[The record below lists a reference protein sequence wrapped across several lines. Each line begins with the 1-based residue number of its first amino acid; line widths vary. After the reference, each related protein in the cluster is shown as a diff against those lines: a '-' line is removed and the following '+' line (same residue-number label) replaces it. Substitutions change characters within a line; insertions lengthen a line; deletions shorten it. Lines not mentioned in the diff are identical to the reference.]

1 MEVKHVTV
9 LGAGLMGHGI
19 CQVFAETGKFEVAMR
34 DVDQR
39 FVDNGMKMIKESLKR
54 FIEKGIITETKSEEV
69 LARIH
74 PTIDLNQALQKTDLI
89 VEAVTENL
97 DLKTRVVAQ
106 ADNLAPTHAIIAS
119 NTSTISITKI
129 GSATSRPERVCGMHF
144 FNPPQLMKLVEII
157 RGEQTSDETVNVI
170 QSITL
175 SLGKEF
181 VVVNKDTPG
190 FIVNRVLIPALNEA
204 VSLVEKRVAKPE
216 DVDKAC
222 MLGLNWQMG
231 PLKLLDYVGI
241 DTVVS
246 IADVMAEATHDARF
260 LPSRL
265 LRQMITENRLGK
277 KTGIGF
283 YNWSTSNNSADSNN
297 EKT

>member
-19 CQVFAETGKFEVAMR
+19 CQVFAETGKFEVTMR

-39 FVDNGMKMIKESLKR
+39 FIDNGMKMIKESLKR
-54 FIEKGIITETKSEEV
+54 FIEKEIITETKSEEV

-89 VEAVTENL
+89 VEAVTENPN
-97 DLKTRVVAQ
+97 LKTKVVAQ

-129 GSATSRPERVCGMHF
+129 ASATSRPEKVCGMHF

-170 QSITL
+170 QSVTL

-246 IADVMAEATHDARF
+246 IADVMAEETHDTRF

-265 LRQMITENRLGK
+265 LRQMITENRLGR

-283 YNWSTSNNSADSNN
+283 YNWSTSKNNAGSNN
-297 EKT
+297 